1 MKRWNYGAALLLMAG
16 LLGLSGCSQYP
27 DKTADG
33 APWDHSWTILGSV
46 LGVEEPGNGFSLLD
60 NYSVLTGEDIYYAA
74 WVTGEPAPY
83 TNEDGEEVE
92 VYDAQIYLLAAGCAD
107 EAYAQQNEEEW
118 MARQQETYAVTKT
131 WTETRNGQE
140 YTLLAYECG
149 SETNP
154 YERGYR
160 PSLSMERTQSARSWS
175 ARRILPNRSG
185 RFCSSSWTA
194 AITVCKREGEGL
206 WVCLS
211 MRIPTMIP
219 RYARWGSTA
228 INSCSPSTPSPG

>member
-1 MKRWNYGAALLLMAG
+1 MKRWNYGEALLLMAG

-74 WVTGEPAPY
+74 WVDGEPAPY

-118 MARQQETYAVTKT
+118 MARQQETYTVTKT

-140 YTLLAYECG
+140 YTLLAYECS

-154 YERGYR
+154 YERGVSAFTVYGTYAVSAELVCQADFTEQER
-160 PSLSMERTQSARSWS
+160 EILLQFLEGCHYSL
-175 ARRILPNRSG
+175 
-185 RFCSSSWTA
+185 
-194 AITVCKREGEGL
+194 
-206 WVCLS
+206 
-211 MRIPTMIP
+211 
-219 RYARWGSTA
+219 
-228 INSCSPSTPSPG
+228 

>member
-16 LLGLSGCSQYP
+16 LLDLSGCSQYP

-74 WVTGEPAPY
+74 WVAGEPAPY

-118 MARQQETYAVTKT
+118 MARQQETYTVTKT

-140 YTLLAYECG
+140 YTLLAYECS

-154 YERGYR
+154 YERGVSAFTVYGTYAVSAELVCQADFTEQER
-160 PSLSMERTQSARSWS
+160 EILLQFLEGCHYSL
-175 ARRILPNRSG
+175 
-185 RFCSSSWTA
+185 
-194 AITVCKREGEGL
+194 
-206 WVCLS
+206 
-211 MRIPTMIP
+211 
-219 RYARWGSTA
+219 
-228 INSCSPSTPSPG
+228 

>member
-118 MARQQETYAVTKT
+118 MARQQETYTVTKT

-140 YTLLAYECG
+140 YTLLAYEC
-149 SETNP
+149 SSKTNP
-154 YERGYR
+154 YERGVSAFTVYGTYAVSAELVCQADFTEQER
-160 PSLSMERTQSARSWS
+160 EILLQFLDGCHYSL
-175 ARRILPNRSG
+175 
-185 RFCSSSWTA
+185 
-194 AITVCKREGEGL
+194 
-206 WVCLS
+206 
-211 MRIPTMIP
+211 
-219 RYARWGSTA
+219 
-228 INSCSPSTPSPG
+228 

>member
-1 MKRWNYGAALLLMAG
+1 MKRWNYGVALLLMAG

-107 EAYAQQNEEEW
+107 TAYAQQNEEEW
-118 MARQQETYAVTKT
+118 MARQQETYTMTKT

-140 YTLLAYECG
+140 YTLLAYECS

-154 YERGYR
+154 YERGVSAFTVYGTYAVSAELVCQADFTEQER
-160 PSLSMERTQSARSWS
+160 EILLQFLDGCHYSL
-175 ARRILPNRSG
+175 
-185 RFCSSSWTA
+185 
-194 AITVCKREGEGL
+194 
-206 WVCLS
+206 
-211 MRIPTMIP
+211 
-219 RYARWGSTA
+219 
-228 INSCSPSTPSPG
+228 